1 MIEINLLPEDLK
13 QKAKSKSSNFELKY
27 LLLLIPLFF
36 GIIILLHLYLGI
48 TALVKVGQAS
58 VLTGKWKQL
67 QPQMQEL
74 DNFNKGSAAQSSDD
88 QAVQQ
93 FLSQRIYW
101 SLKLN
106 KLSEYVPDGIWFNN
120 LSIGS
125 KEFLLAASVVSLQKE
140 EMSLINKF
148 ISNLNADK
156 DFMKDFSALELSSVQ
171 KRVKGSYEITD
182 FVLRGLARI
191 QPKAPQGVKK

>member
-13 QKAKSKSSNFELKY
+13 QKAKSKSSSFELKY

-36 GIIILLHLYLGI
+36 AVIILLHLYLGV
-48 TALVKVGQAS
+48 TALVKAGQVS
-58 VLTGKWKQL
+58 VLTGKLKQL

-88 QAVQQ
+88 QIVQQ

-156 DFMKDFSALELSSVQ
+156 DFMKDFSSLELSSVQ
-171 KRVKGSYEITD
+171 KRAKGSYEIID